1 MLPMPS
7 FANQPD
13 NFLHCSRTAP
23 EQFSQVQEWVLPN
36 KTRVIVHTAGIIE
49 FIPNAYQQGKG
60 SHVLYSCGVHG
71 NETAPIEICDELV
84 EALLAQTLSLTVRL
98 MVQFANLPAMDIA
111 QRFISEN
118 MNRLFCGAH
127 APQDNPERVRANQ
140 LEQLTIAFFA
150 QADDLAICYHYDLH
164 TAIKDSA
171 YPRFAVYPFLHGKA
185 YSKTQ
190 LLWLAKAGIQAVL
203 FSESPTTTYSYFS
216 SLHCGVHSFTV
227 ELGKV
232 KPFGCNNM
240 ADFAQARTA
249 LFDLVSVKSVESV
262 ESVESVSTMPV
273 LFRIK
278 QMILRHTEDFKFHF
292 PDNTPNFTAFNQGD
306 VLASEYD
313 DQGTLLR
320 SYSCVQD
327 AEAIVF
333 PNANVALGQRALL
346 TVVPVTEKECQFDV

>member
-1 MLPMPS
+1 MPL
-7 FANQPD
+7 FASQLS

-36 KTRVIVHTAGIIE
+36 QTQVVVYSAGIIE
-49 FIPNAYQQGKG
+49 FIPNEYLLGKG

-84 EALLAQTLSLTVRL
+84 EALLAQTLNLNVRL

-127 APQDNPERVRANQ
+127 APQNNAERVRAAQ
-140 LEQLTIAFFA
+140 LEQLTTAFFA
-150 QADDLAICYHYDLH
+150 QADDPAICYHYDLH

-216 SLHCGVHSFTV
+216 SLNCGVHSFTV

-232 KPFGCNNM
+232 KPFGHNDM

-249 LFDLVSVKSVESV
+249 LFELVSDDIITPNEGES
-262 ESVESVSTMPV
+262 ESVSSMPV

-278 QMILRHTEDFKFHF
+278 QMILRQAQQFKFHF
-292 PDNTPNFTAFNQGD
+292 ADDTPNFTAFKQGD

-313 DQGTLLR
+313 EQGKLMR
-320 SYSCVQD
+320 SYPCVQD

-346 TVVPVTEKECQFDV
+346 TVIPVTEKECQFDV

>member
-1 MLPMPS
+1 MPS
-7 FANQPD
+7 FANQRSH
-13 NFLHCSRTAP
+13 FLRCSRTAP

-36 KTRVIVHTAGIIE
+36 KTRVVVHTAGIIE
-49 FIPNAYQQGKG
+49 FIPNEYQPGKG

-127 APQDNPERVRANQ
+127 APQDNAERVRANQ
-140 LEQLTIAFFA
+140 LEQLTSAFFA

-171 YPRFAVYPFLHGKA
+171 YPRFAVYPFLHGKT

-232 KPFGCNNM
+232 KPFGQNNM

-249 LFDLVSVKSVESV
+249 LFDLVSVETIESI
-262 ESVESVSTMPV
+262 ERAKCVSTMPV

-313 DQGTLLR
+313 AQGTLLR

-346 TVVPVTEKECQFDV
+346 TVVPVSEKECQFDV

>member
-1 MLPMPS
+1 MPL
-7 FANQPD
+7 FASQRS

-36 KTRVIVHTAGIIE
+36 QTQVVVHSAGIIE
-49 FIPNAYQQGKG
+49 FIPNEYLLGKG

-150 QADDLAICYHYDLH
+150 QADDLSICYHYDLH

-216 SLHCGVHSFTV
+216 SLHCGVHGFTV

-232 KPFGCNNM
+232 KPFGRNNM
-240 ADFAQARTA
+240 AAFAQARTA
-249 LFDLVSVKSVESV
+249 LFDLVSVESV
-262 ESVESVSTMPV
+262 ESVESLSTMPV

-292 PDNTPNFTAFNQGD
+292 PDNTPNFTPFNQGD